1 MGAANV
7 VNAINNDTL
16 TPEQRE
22 ALKTFLKAR
31 RDALQTSIDEID
43 EAMRKL
49 AAGPPQP
56 TPP

>member
-43 EAMRKL
+43 EAMTVQRRR
-49 AAGPPQP
+49 PP
-56 TPP
+56 TAMR